1 MIVERT
7 KLLAERDEIR
17 SKILSMGQDS
27 VNLLNQFM
35 EALVHLDIAR
45 AENIINGDE
54 HFNHLYQSIH
64 DECLVMIARQQPV
77 ASDLREVI
85 SDLQIAIELE
95 RIADHIASVARI
107 VHTLSVAAIPPV
119 WEDIINMVRR
129 TSEMMSNMLIAYSEM
144 DVKKA
149 EAIAT
154 SDDDIDTMDS
164 QIVTE
169 IIAHMK
175 SNSETIENGTHLI
188 WLVHD
193 IERIA
198 DRVTNIGEQIV
209 FNVSGKIADWNVS
222 KDKVSQ

>member
-7 KLLAERDEIR
+7 KLVAEREGIR
-17 SKILSMGQDS
+17 SNILAMGQDT

-45 AENIINGDE
+45 AETIKNGDE
-54 HFNHLYQSIH
+54 HFNQLYQDIH
-64 DECLVMIARQQPV
+64 DACLIMIARQQPV
-77 ASDLREVI
+77 ASDLRAVI

-119 WEDIINMVRR
+119 WDEIINMVSR
-129 TSEMMSNMLIAYSEM
+129 TSDMMSNMLIAYHEM
-144 DVKKA
+144 DEEKA
-149 EAIAT
+149 ELIAS
-154 SDDDIDTMDS
+154 SDNDIDKMEH
-164 QIVTE
+164 QIVTKT
-169 IIAHMK
+169 IDFMK
-175 SNSETIENGTHLI
+175 SNTEAIENGTHLI

-209 FNVSGKIADWNVS
+209 FNTSGKIADLNVS
-222 KDKVSQ
+222 KD